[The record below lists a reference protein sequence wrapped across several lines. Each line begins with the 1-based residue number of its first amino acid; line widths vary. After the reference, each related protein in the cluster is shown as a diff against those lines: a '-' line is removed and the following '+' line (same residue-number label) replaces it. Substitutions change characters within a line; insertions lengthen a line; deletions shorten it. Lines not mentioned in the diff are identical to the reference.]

1 MRISVYG
8 LGYVGSVTAA
18 CLARNGHTVI
28 GVDPDANKT
37 EPLSRGIP
45 PVLEEGLAEI
55 TTTAVEQGR
64 LSVTQDASEGIARSD
79 LSIVCV
85 GTPSRRD
92 GSLETK
98 YLERVAAQ
106 IGAAIGEKD
115 SFHIVVIRSTSLP
128 GTTESLITPILE
140 EHSGKRAGRDFG
152 VAFNPEFLREGTAV
166 ADFDRP
172 PKTVVGASDERTLET
187 FRSLFAHLDAPFV
200 ATTVAA
206 AEMVKYADNAWHAVK
221 ISFANEIGNIAQAA
235 GLDGRDVMG
244 IFCQDQKLNL
254 SEKYLKPG
262 QGFGGSCLP
271 KDLRALTHYARMRS
285 LDIPL
290 VNSVLASNRVQ
301 VDKAIELVIA
311 QDAHRVGVLGF
322 SFKAGTDD
330 LRESPVVE
338 LVERLVG
345 KGYDLRIF
353 DESVEIARLIG
364 ANQNFIA
371 ERVPHLNDILAPT
384 VDAVLEHAEVI
395 VIGTDGHAFRDVLA
409 RATPDHLVIDLIGL
423 EGAEQTE
430 ANYFGIC
437 W

>member
-1 MRISVYG
+1 VKISVYG
-8 LGYVGSVTAA
+8 LGYVGSVSAA
-18 CLARNGHTVI
+18 CLARDGHTVI
-28 GVDPDANKT
+28 GVDPDENKT
-37 EPLSRGIP
+37 GLLSRGIP
-45 PVLEEGLAEI
+45 PVLEHGLAEI
-55 TTTAVEQGR
+55 TAEAVAQGR
-64 LSVTQDASEGIARSD
+64 LRVTRDAAEGVAASD

-98 YLERVAAQ
+98 YLERVAAE
-106 IGAAIGEKD
+106 IGAAIADKD
-115 SFHIVVIRSTSLP
+115 TFHIVVVRSTSLP
-128 GTTESLITPILE
+128 GTTEGLITPILE
-140 EHSGKRAGRDFG
+140 SHSGKQAGRDFG

-166 ADFDRP
+166 ADFDQP
-172 PKTVVGASDERTLET
+172 PKTVVGASDDRTLDT

-235 GLDGRDVMG
+235 GLDGREVMD

-254 SEKYLKPG
+254 SARYLKPG

-290 VNSVLASNRVQ
+290 VNSVLVSNRVQ
-301 VDKAIELVIA
+301 VEKAIDLVAA
-311 QDAHRVGVLGF
+311 QASQRVGVLGF

-338 LVERLVG
+338 LVERLLG
-345 KGYDLRIF
+345 KGYDLKIF

-364 ANQNFIA
+364 SNQDFIA
-371 ERVPHLNDILAPT
+371 ERVPHLSDILAPT
-384 VDAVLEHAEVI
+384 VDAVLEHSDTI
-395 VIGTDGHAFRDVLA
+395 VIGTNGEAFRDVLT
-409 RATPDHLVIDLIGL
+409 RATSDHLIIDLIGL
-423 EGAEQTE
+423 EGAEETH
-430 ANYFGIC
+430 ANYVGIC